1 MKISLPIAFFIFLF
15 STIVSYSQTTNT
27 VVKAVIHMEK
37 IEGSIKINGTAENL
51 STIVQSL
58 SYKLS
63 VIKKTKKGSNQSNT
77 AQEGLFT
84 LAPSETKNLSST
96 QVNLSSEDEVIVLL
110 LFYDEKLQLI
120 GKDRLVLGD
129 EKKKNP

>member
-1 MKISLPIAFFIFLF
+1 MKISFPIALFIFLLSSMLSF
-15 STIVSYSQTTNT
+15 SQTSNT
-27 VVKAVIHMEK
+27 VVKAGIQTEE
-37 IEGSIKINGTAENL
+37 IEGSIKITANAENL
-51 STIVQSL
+51 STIVQSF

-63 VIKKTKKGSNQSNT
+63 VIKKSKQGSNQSNT
-77 AQEGLFT
+77 AQEGLST
-84 LAPSETKNLSST
+84 LAASETKNLSST